1 MRKAPEVALGG
12 IVLVLSLTGCK
23 TLVPYE
29 STFMCE
35 KSRDYGKCMD
45 VQQAYEDALGA
56 QSGNPAQL
64 KPGKREP
71 ELRYKGATAAKP
83 AKRAPTQP
91 ALGSPGPN
99 EPRLLRTSLQ
109 LSPEEL
115 YRDREYRELAG
126 LIEQP
131 VTPVV
136 KPPKVLRTLIVSY
149 TAGESLYMPRYV
161 YYFADEARFVLGDY
175 LSPKDEAKQVF
186 PNGPRH
192 DTRSDPAGGPTSGP
206 ARDQTTARR

>member
-1 MRKAPEVALGG
+1 MRKVPERALGA
-12 IVLVLSLTGCK
+12 IALTLALAGCK

-29 STFMCE
+29 SKFMCE
-35 KSRDYGKCMD
+35 KSRDFGKCMD

-56 QSGNPAQL
+56 SAGNPAQL
-64 KPGKREP
+64 KPDKREP
-71 ELRYKGATAAKP
+71 ELRYKATKAP
-83 AKRAPTQP
+83 AHPGLRPGLGEAPT
-91 ALGSPGPN
+91 G
-99 EPRLLRTSLQ
+99 EPRLLRTGLP
-109 LSPEEL
+109 LSAEEL

-161 YYFADEARFVLGDY
+161 YYFADEARFVLGEY
-175 LSPKDEAKQVF
+175 LSLGNDVKQVF
-186 PNGPRH
+186 PNGPAQGPRPGAAMGTKTAQA
-192 DTRSDPAGGPTSGP
+192 TR
-206 ARDQTTARR
+206 

>member
-1 MRKAPEVALGG
+1 MRRVLKVALCAA
-12 IVLVLSLTGCK
+12 VLSMGLTGCK

-29 STFMCE
+29 SKFMCE
-35 KSRDYGKCMD
+35 KSRDFGKCMD

-56 QSGNPAQL
+56 APGNPAQMKPGKPEPEFRYKGAKTANGA
-64 KPGKREP
+64 KPGKR
-71 ELRYKGATAAKP
+71 GAA
-83 AKRAPTQP
+83 QP
-91 ALGSPGPN
+91 AIGGGPN
-99 EPRLLRTSLQ
+99 EPRLLRTSMQ
-109 LSPEEL
+109 LSPDEL

-175 LSPKDEAKQVF
+175 LSPKEEVKQVF
-186 PNGPRH
+186 PNGPK
-192 DTRSDPAGGPTSGP
+192 
-206 ARDQTTARR
+206 TAQR

>member
-1 MRKAPEVALGG
+1 MRKAHEVALVAALLALG
-12 IVLVLSLTGCK
+12 LAGCK

-35 KSRDYGKCMD
+35 KSRDFGRCMD

-56 QSGNPAQL
+56 APANPAQL
-64 KPGKREP
+64 QPGAKEP
-71 ELRYKGATAAKP
+71 EFRYKGANAAKP
-83 AKRAPTQP
+83 TKRSGAQP
-91 ALGSPGPN
+91 ALGGAGSQ
-99 EPRLLRTSLQ
+99 EPRLLRTTLT

-175 LSPKDEAKQVF
+175 LSPKDEVKQVF
-186 PNGPRH
+186 PNGPATAPRT
-192 DTRSDPAGGPTSGP
+192 DPKTGPKTAQATR
-206 ARDQTTARR
+206 

>member
-1 MRKAPEVALGG
+1 MRRVPERALGA
-12 IVLVLSLTGCK
+12 LALLLSLAGCK

-45 VQQAYEDALGA
+45 VQQAYEDALGSA
-56 QSGNPAQL
+56 PRNPAQL
-64 KPGKREP
+64 KPGSREP
-71 ELRYKGATAAKP
+71 ELRYKAETRATPPGTRP
-83 AKRAPTQP
+83 AIGVPP
-91 ALGSPGPN
+91 SG
-99 EPRLLRTSLQ
+99 EPRLLRTALT

-161 YYFADEARFVLGDY
+161 YYLADEARFVLGDY
-175 LSPKDEAKQVF
+175 LSPKDEVRQVF
-186 PNGPRH
+186 PNGPGPGPR
-192 DTRSDPAGGPTSGP
+192 TGATAGPQTAQTS
-206 ARDQTTARR
+206 R